1 MSLHSN
7 LYPECG
13 EYYKKDR
20 NDDLYSSCGITKSF
34 DCKFRVVG
42 LMAIHEEHIGVEGG
56 MGWVGFG
63 FALWTIFIWLIY
75 HK

>member
-1 MSLHSN
+1 MQKNSLVEETLGSTYKRCMSLHSN

-56 MGWVGFG
+56 MG
-63 FALWTIFIWLIY
+63 
-75 HK
+75 

>member
-1 MSLHSN
+1 
-7 LYPECG
+7 
-13 EYYKKDR
+13 
-20 NDDLYSSCGITKSF
+20 
-34 DCKFRVVG
+34 